1 MDLSDSPEDAAFRKG
16 VRAWLKKNVPV
27 WRKDRSGDSLEYD
40 DPKRITRMLKKWEE
54 TGVDCV
60 NFLLNAN
67 ETVDQAQVLDSLR
80 LFGREVMPHFQT
92 SARAPRAAAS

>member
-1 MDLSDSPEDAAFRKG
+1 
-16 VRAWLKKNVPV
+16 
-27 WRKDRSGDSLEYD
+27 
-40 DPKRITRMLKKWEE
+40 MLKKWEE

-92 SARAPRAAAS
+92 AADRSPRAAAS